1 MDRRGEFLGKING
14 SNLLSWILP
23 FNLTEVWSIMFV
35 SIWSCRPG
43 VEASFSSIWCTVF
56 KVHFNFLEIK
66 TIFGRDLPEDLMR
79 NADILSRKWGYLS

>member
-1 MDRRGEFLGKING
+1 MI
-14 SNLLSWILP
+14 
-23 FNLTEVWSIMFV
+23 FNLTEVMSILFV
-35 SIWSCRPG
+35 SFTSCLSE

-79 NADILSRKWGYLS
+79 NADILSRKWGELS